1 MGELTKFVRGSVH
14 IPMDGTIQISTV
26 IASVG
31 GLLASVV
38 GAYLMLLRYT
48 LTQKE
53 KEFQKSDLDLLA
65 KLVETASKLEE
76 LEARQNTM
84 STDLTVQANQIK
96 HVDEKLKSISEN
108 MVTRAEWVLHAK
120 NQEST
125 LTQILSLVRR
135 PSYSTLSVPP
145 KKG

>member
-1 MGELTKFVRGSVH
+1 
-14 IPMDGTIQISTV
+14 MDGTIQISTV